1 MTDSQALHQLIG
13 AARDMLKTGCEFAR
27 RDSPEAFAAV
37 CAQIGKERPAR
48 IEVTLGNPVTVR
60 AVAIDDEGEDLV
72 QIFEMT
78 ARLNRVPGATRKG
91 DH

>member
-1 MTDSQALHQLIG
+1 MTDSQALYQLIR
-13 AARDMLKTGCEFAR
+13 AARDMLQTGCEFAR

-37 CAQIGKERPAR
+37 CAQIGKDRPAR

-60 AVAIDDEGEDLV
+60 AVAIDDDGEDIS

-78 ARLNRVPGATRKG
+78 ARLNRVPDATRKG
-91 DH
+91 TH